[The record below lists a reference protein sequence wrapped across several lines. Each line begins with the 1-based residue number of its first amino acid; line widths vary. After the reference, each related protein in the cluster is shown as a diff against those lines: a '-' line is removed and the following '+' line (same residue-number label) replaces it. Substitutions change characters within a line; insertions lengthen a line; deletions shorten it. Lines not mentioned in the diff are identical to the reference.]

1 MKVVDINQDL
11 FSIIDLSVRQDRMAQ
26 KQLFNRFSPRLL
38 SICRQYIPDMY
49 QAEDVMIAAF
59 MKIFSKLHTFE
70 RKGNFE
76 AWIRRIAINESIS
89 FIRSNKPVPDGEEI
103 LNGLSDTHQTADLLY
118 KDDYQNM
125 IDSLPEGCKI
135 VFNLY
140 AIEGFRH
147 LEIAEMLQIS
157 EGTSKSQLAY
167 ARRLLQNMINQENKT
182 YNG

>member
-11 FSIIDLSVRQDRMAQ
+11 FCIIDLSVRQDRMAQ

>member
-1 MKVVDINQDL
+1 
-11 FSIIDLSVRQDRMAQ
+11 
-26 KQLFNRFSPRLL
+26 
-38 SICRQYIPDMY
+38 MY

-89 FIRSNKPVPDGEEI
+89 FIRSNKPVPYGEEI

-157 EGTSKSQLAY
+157 EEHPNLNWHMPEDFYK
-167 ARRLLQNMINQENKT
+167 I
-182 YNG
+182 

>member
-157 EGTSKSQLAY
+157 EGTSKAQLAY

>member
-1 MKVVDINQDL
+1 
-11 FSIIDLSVRQDRMAQ
+11 
-26 KQLFNRFSPRLL
+26 
-38 SICRQYIPDMY
+38 
-49 QAEDVMIAAF
+49 
-59 MKIFSKLHTFE
+59 
-70 RKGNFE
+70 
-76 AWIRRIAINESIS
+76 
-89 FIRSNKPVPDGEEI
+89 
-103 LNGLSDTHQTADLLY
+103 
-118 KDDYQNM
+118 M

>member
-1 MKVVDINQDL
+1 
-11 FSIIDLSVRQDRMAQ
+11 MAQ

>member
-1 MKVVDINQDL
+1 VKVVDINQDL
-11 FSIIDLSVRQDRMAQ
+11 FSLIDLAVRHDRVAQ

-49 QAEDVMIAAF
+49 QAEDVMIATF
-59 MKIFSKLHTFE
+59 MKIFSKLYTFE

-76 AWIRRIAINESIS
+76 AWIRRIAVNESIS
-89 FIRSNKPVPDGEEI
+89 FIRSNKPVPYGEEI
-103 LNGLSDTHQTADLLY
+103 LNELSDTHQPADLLY
-118 KDDYQNM
+118 QDDYQNM